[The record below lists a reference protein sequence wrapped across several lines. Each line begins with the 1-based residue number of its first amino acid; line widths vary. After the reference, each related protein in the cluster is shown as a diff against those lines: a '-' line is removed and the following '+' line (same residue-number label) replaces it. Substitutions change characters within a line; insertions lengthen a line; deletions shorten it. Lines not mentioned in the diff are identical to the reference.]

1 MLAAPKH
8 ILLSCMDD
16 LHVSS
21 SSSRV
26 SCRTVKLCEP
36 TLTSYGG
43 LTTCTEYH
51 LSQKPE
57 SVVDSVF
64 MHDNYAPSPHADE
77 NSMVVVTKHQ
87 VYSLADDDE

>member
-1 MLAAPKH
+1 MLSAPKH
-8 ILLSCMDD
+8 ILSLCRDC
-16 LHVSS
+16 LHVCSAT
-21 SSSRV
+21 SRV
-26 SCRTVKLCEP
+26 LCRTVKLCEP

-64 MHDNYAPSPHADE
+64 MHDNYAPSPHGDE